1 MDNALFISV
10 ILDVMTS
17 SISCSI
23 VARISIVASTGTL
36 MNSNTKTAQNKARV
50 RARRGWGPIRCFCL
64 VARVTQVRG
73 QAATGRGGFRTL
85 ISFCLL
91 R

>member
-36 MNSNTKTAQNKARV
+36 MNSNTKTAQNKDSVCARV
-50 RARRGWGPIRCFCL
+50 GGGGPSDLKDAFVWL
-64 VARVTQVRG
+64 PG
-73 QAATGRGGFRTL
+73 
-85 ISFCLL
+85 
-91 R
+91 